1 MHRRRLGGV
10 RRRRSRWRVR
20 LTGSLAGSTWVG
32 CRGELEDVVGGT
44 AHNGTMNVIA
54 IALGVFAIFIV
65 LLTGILPVIGALFA
79 WVALTIG
86 VIGLIFGLLS
96 KRTNGRNIAILA
108 CVLAALRLVL
118 GGLIL

>member
-1 MHRRRLGGV
+1 
-10 RRRRSRWRVR
+10 
-20 LTGSLAGSTWVG
+20 
-32 CRGELEDVVGGT
+32 
-44 AHNGTMNVIA
+44 MNVIA

>member
-1 MHRRRLGGV
+1 
-10 RRRRSRWRVR
+10 
-20 LTGSLAGSTWVG
+20 
-32 CRGELEDVVGGT
+32 
-44 AHNGTMNVIA
+44 MNVIA
-54 IALGVFAIFIV
+54 ITLGVFAIFIV

>member
-1 MHRRRLGGV
+1 
-10 RRRRSRWRVR
+10 
-20 LTGSLAGSTWVG
+20 
-32 CRGELEDVVGGT
+32 
-44 AHNGTMNVIA
+44 MNVIA
-54 IALGVFAIFIV
+54 IVLGVFAIFIV

>member
-1 MHRRRLGGV
+1 
-10 RRRRSRWRVR
+10 
-20 LTGSLAGSTWVG
+20 
-32 CRGELEDVVGGT
+32 
-44 AHNGTMNVIA
+44 MNVIA

-108 CVLAALRLVL
+108 CVLAALRLIL

>member
-1 MHRRRLGGV
+1 
-10 RRRRSRWRVR
+10 
-20 LTGSLAGSTWVG
+20 
-32 CRGELEDVVGGT
+32 
-44 AHNGTMNVIA
+44 MNVIA
-54 IALGVFAIFIV
+54 IVLGVFAIFIV

-86 VIGLIFGLLS
+86 AIGLIFGLLS

-108 CVLAALRLVL
+108 CVLAALRLIL

>member
-1 MHRRRLGGV
+1 
-10 RRRRSRWRVR
+10 
-20 LTGSLAGSTWVG
+20 
-32 CRGELEDVVGGT
+32 
-44 AHNGTMNVIA
+44 MNVIA
-54 IALGVFAIFIV
+54 IALGIFAIFIV